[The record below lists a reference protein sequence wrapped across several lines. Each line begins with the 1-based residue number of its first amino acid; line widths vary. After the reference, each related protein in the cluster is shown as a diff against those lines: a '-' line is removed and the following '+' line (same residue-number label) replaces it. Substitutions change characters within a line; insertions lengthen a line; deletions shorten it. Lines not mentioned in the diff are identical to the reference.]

1 MHELAI
7 CQAILRQ
14 AEAVAAAHGG
24 RGVTRIA
31 LRIGPLAG
39 VEAGLLRAA
48 FPLVA
53 AGTCC
58 AGARLAIEIPVV
70 RVACQMCGATSR
82 VQPNRL
88 LCLVCGTW
96 RVALLEGDE
105 MRIESVDLLEDL
117 LEKEMEH
124 V

>member
-14 AEAVAAAHGG
+14 AEAVAAAHGA

-31 LRIGPLAG
+31 LRIGKLAG
-39 VEAGLLRAA
+39 VEARLVRSA
-48 FPLVA
+48 FPLAA

-58 AGARLAIEIPVV
+58 AGARLVIETPAV
-70 RVACQMCGATSR
+70 RVACRLCGATSR
-82 VQPNRL
+82 VGPGRL

-96 RVALLEGDE
+96 RVTVVAGDE
-105 MRIESVDLLEDL
+105 MRIESVDLLD
-117 LEKEMEH
+117 KEMEN